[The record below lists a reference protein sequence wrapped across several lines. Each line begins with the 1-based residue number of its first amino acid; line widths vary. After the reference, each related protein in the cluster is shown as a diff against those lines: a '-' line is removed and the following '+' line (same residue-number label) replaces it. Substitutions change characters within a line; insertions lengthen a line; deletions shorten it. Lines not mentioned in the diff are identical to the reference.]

1 MSDSHWLR
9 REGRGGNEAESV
21 SRLDCYGEQ
30 GRRGNEVA
38 DSRQLREVQGS
49 VQWENELCNAG
60 GNGEPGK
67 RNTENRM

>member
-9 REGRGGNEAESV
+9 RERRGGKEAESV

-30 GRRGNEVA
+30 GRGRNEVA

-49 VQWENELCNAG
+49 MQWKNELCNAG
-60 GNGEPGK
+60 GNGGTSK
-67 RNTENRM
+67 REKYCK